1 MNKILLEITGTQRID
16 NQKDKME
23 LTTVGTIEDTADSY
37 IINYTEEQEPPT
49 APINVC
55 VTIRKDEKGVDMTR
69 SGAFDS
75 CLIIEKSKRNLC
87 HYGTEYGDI
96 LMGIS
101 GHTIDGEYNGEKGRF
116 IFSYDID
123 INGALVSRNEVKM
136 TFRKNQEN

>member
-1 MNKILLEITGTQRID
+1 MNKILLEIIGTQRID

-23 LTTVGTIEDTADSY
+23 LTTIGTFEENSDTY
-37 IINYTEEQEPPT
+37 IIKYTEEQEPPT
-49 APINVC
+49 APVNVC
-55 VTIRKDEKGVDMTR
+55 VKINKNERAVEMTR

-101 GHTIDGEYNGEKGRF
+101 GHTIEGEYADDKGRF
-116 IFSYDID
+116 TFSYDID
-123 INGALVSRNEVKM
+123 INGALASRNEVKM
-136 TFRKNQEN
+136 TFRNNRE